1 MPPQRRAAKPREL
14 CQNVDDASTTWEA
27 VTVRQRALAAGRVG
41 ITAAVPFRVRVVGML
56 IVAGSL
62 LLSGI
67 AGAGTQG
74 PSG

>member
-1 MPPQRRAAKPREL
+1 
-14 CQNVDDASTTWEA
+14 
-27 VTVRQRALAAGRVG
+27 VRQRALAAGRVG